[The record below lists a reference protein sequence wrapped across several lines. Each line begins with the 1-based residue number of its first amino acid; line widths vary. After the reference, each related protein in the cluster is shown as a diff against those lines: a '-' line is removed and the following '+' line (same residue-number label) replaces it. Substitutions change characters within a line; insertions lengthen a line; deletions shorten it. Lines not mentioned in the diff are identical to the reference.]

1 MFLFASPSS
10 ALNYSSSSAAAVVF
24 LLIAVL
30 ITFISLLII
39 GIKILKVVKDKKK
52 ANTRLAENRQLVL
65 SITNSMSEGMYALD
79 KNGLLVFM
87 NAEAERILGWEEQE
101 LMGKNIHDFILPE
114 ILPHAF
120 SSDFQDIP
128 AEAVQKSNLAVHTEE
143 TFTTRAG
150 TKLSVSV
157 LSSPRKEG
165 DEIIGAVIIF
175 RNIEKEISTKKN
187 LLNHASKMR
196 ALLENSPISVRI
208 VSRKTNKIVFAN
220 HNYAELFSLNINE
233 ILGKNPLSYYQD
245 PEVYVE
251 VKNRLDEGEVIKNL
265 LVEFKRNNPVNA
277 WLLATYMNIEYEG
290 ESASIGWF
298 YDVTELRCAKQIAEE
313 AVKVKSDFL
322 STMSHEIRTPMNGVI
337 GMIDLLVD
345 TPLNDE
351 QVDYVN
357 TIKDSSNALLD
368 IINDILDFSKIE
380 AGMLQI
386 VKEEFSIITM
396 VESCVDLLA
405 HRAQEKNLVFSY
417 FIDPSLPTTLIGNA
431 GRVRQILINLLGN
444 AIKFTEVG
452 TVTLNVIN
460 QGNVND
466 LYNVGFVIEDTG
478 IGFDQNTR
486 ANLFKPFSQAD
497 GSITRKYGGTGLG
510 LSITKHLV
518 EAMHGIIEVESEL
531 NRGSKFRFSID
542 FPVGESKTQLQSC
555 SFIAGNE
562 ILILA
567 ADCHEKNTL
576 AHYLHGWNLK
586 PTISDDQELLN
597 GNAQIDSK
605 YKLAILIGQKIE
617 PLVINK
623 LKADNQDLKILAIGD
638 FDLIDTLES
647 DNIYTMKLSLLKQST
662 FFNTIISI
670 FDRRKK
676 QVKVGVERRKITT
689 LNNGNQT
696 SMSGHILLV
705 DDNEFN
711 RKVALKQLDKLNYS
725 VTVAIDGHQAL
736 DCYKN
741 TNFDLI
747 LMDCHMP
754 IMDGYQATACIREVE
769 LSTGRH
775 IPIIAMTANAMLG
788 DKEICLN
795 AGMDDYLSKPIII
808 SELSSVLL
816 KWLPQMSSMEYTDL
830 GKDNVDSTKVVDI
843 QRLTALFGNDKHKI
857 NTIAHQF
864 IISLQPINSALD
876 TAIKKNN
883 FLEVQALGHQVK
895 GVALNLGMGRLGII
909 AEQMESDAQTAHPEN
924 LKLLYTEFNKSL
936 NEVREYFPHN

>member
-1 MFLFASPSS
+1 MFLFASP
-10 ALNYSSSSAAAVVF
+10 VVF

-30 ITFISLLII
+30 FTFISLLVI

-52 ANTRLAENRQLVL
+52 ANTGLTENRQLVL

-87 NAEAERILGWEEQE
+87 NAEAERILGWEQHE

-114 ILPHAF
+114 LLPHTF
-120 SSDFQDIP
+120 SGDFRDIP

-150 TKLSVSV
+150 TKLPVSV

-165 DEIIGAVIIF
+165 DEIIGAVITF

-196 ALLENSPISVRI
+196 ALLESSPISVRI
-208 VSRKTNKIVFAN
+208 VSRKTDKILFAN
-220 HNYAELFSLNINE
+220 HSYAELFSLNFNE
-233 ILGKNPLSYYQD
+233 VLGKNPLSYYQN

-265 LVEFKRNNPVNA
+265 LVEFKRDSQPNA
-277 WLLATYMNIEYEG
+277 WLSATYMNMDYEG

-298 YDVTELRCAKQIAEE
+298 YDVTELRGAKQLAEN
-313 AVKVKSDFL
+313 AVKIKSEFL

-337 GMIDLLVD
+337 GMIDLLAE

-351 QVDYVN
+351 QIDYVN

-386 VKEEFSIITM
+386 VKKEFSIIAL
-396 VESCVDLLA
+396 VESCIDLLA
-405 HRAQEKNLVFSY
+405 HRAQEKNLIFTY
-417 FIDPSLPTTLIGNA
+417 FIDPSLPTTLIGDA

-452 TVTLNVIN
+452 TVTLNVIHQN
-460 QGNVND
+460 NVND

-510 LSITKHLV
+510 LSITKRLV
-518 EAMHGIIEVESEL
+518 EALHGIIEVESEL
-531 NRGSKFRFSID
+531 NQGSKFSFSIG
-542 FPVGESKTQLQSC
+542 FPVGEAKTQLQCC
-555 SFIAGNE
+555 SFIAGHE

-576 AHYLHGWNLK
+576 ARYLYSWNLK
-586 PTISDDQELLN
+586 PTICDIQELLN

-623 LKADNQDLKILAIGD
+623 LKADNQDLKILVMRD
-638 FDLIDTLES
+638 FDLVDALES
-647 DNIYTMKLSLLKQST
+647 DNIYTLKLSLLKQST

-676 QVKVGVERRKITT
+676 QVKVGAERRKVTT
-689 LNNGNQT
+689 MNNSNQT

-711 RKVALKQLDKLNYS
+711 RKVALKQLDKLGCS
-725 VTVAIDGHQAL
+725 VTVAIDGHQAF
-736 DCYKN
+736 DYYRN

-754 IMDGYQATACIREVE
+754 IMDGYQATAYIRNVE
-769 LSTGRH
+769 LSTGIH

-795 AGMDDYLSKPIII
+795 AGMDDYLSKPILI
-808 SELSSVLL
+808 SELSSILL
-816 KWLPQMSSMEYTDL
+816 KWLPPVSSRKYICS
-830 GKDNVDSTKVVDI
+830 GSDNVDSTKVVDI
-843 QRLTALFGNDKHKI
+843 QRLAALFGNDKHKI

-864 IISLQPINSALD
+864 IISMQPINSALD
-876 TAIKKNN
+876 SAIKRNN

-909 AEQMESDAQTAHPEN
+909 AEQIEGDAQTRHSEN
-924 LKLLYTEFNKSL
+924 LKLLYAEFNKSL
-936 NEVREYFPHN
+936 NEVCEYFPHN